1 MILNRKLYVSFMV
14 GRELMNVVT
23 RVLFLLFFVIT
34 IHVKVLE
41 QINLFCVNP
50 YVYIVRC
57 YYSTNRVFVDLFFTE
72 VRNPY
77 NVF

>member
-1 MILNRKLYVSFMV
+1 MIFNRKLYVSFMV

-50 YVYIVRC
+50 YVYIVRY